1 MSYHRLS
8 CNTCHGLFPA
18 SGFARGRACHAC
30 LRARQAAAQRAYKAR
45 KRAGIQAPPR
55 EVASACIVAGT
66 PHEQAQAV
74 CSAEGTVD
82 VFRFASGAITW
93 RRKGGVVPNAEFVG
107 RYDQGADYRRVVE
120 DLQVAA

>member
-8 CNTCHGLFPA
+8 CHTCHGLFPA
-18 SGFARGRACHAC
+18 SGFAKGRTCIACH
-30 LRARQAAAQRAYKAR
+30 RARQAKAQRAYKAR
-45 KRAGIQAPPR
+45 KKAGVQAPER
-55 EVASACIVAGT
+55 AVSASSIVAGT

-93 RRKGGVVPNAEFVG
+93 RRKGGHVEGAEFVG
-107 RYDQGADYRRVVE
+107 RYDEGSDYRCVVQ
-120 DLQVAA
+120 DLRIAA